1 MHAFLSRIAAGAVA
15 ALMLTAADETPPA
28 SEAPLPAGEYRIDP
42 THSTLAFRVNHLGF
56 SNYVM
61 QFTSV
66 DTKLTLD
73 PADPARAA
81 LEVTIDP
88 RSLALPSPPAG
99 FLDTLLGAEWL
110 DAGQFPSITYR
121 ATAVD
126 VTGEKTARV
135 TGDLTLHGVTKPV
148 VLDVTFNGGY
158 AGHPMDPY
166 ARIGFSATGRF
177 NRSDFGIAFGIPA
190 PGTTMGVSDEVQVSI
205 ETELT
210 GPALAPV
217 TP

>member
-15 ALMLTAADETPPA
+15 ALMLTAADAPPPA
-28 SEAPLPAGEYRIDP
+28 AEAPLPAGAYRIDP
-42 THSTLAFRVNHLGF
+42 THSALTFWVNHLGF
-56 SNYVM
+56 SYYVM

-88 RSLALPSPPAG
+88 RSLVLPSPPAG

-110 DAGQFPSITYR
+110 DAAQFPSITYR
-121 ATAVD
+121 STSID

-158 AGHPMDPY
+158 AGHPMDPN

-190 PGTTMGVSDEVQVSI
+190 PGTTMGVGDEVQVSI
-205 ETELT
+205 ETEMT
-210 GPALAPV
+210 GPALAPA

>member
-15 ALMLTAADETPPA
+15 GLMLTAADAPPPA
-28 SEAPLPAGEYRIDP
+28 AEAPLPAGVYRIDP
-42 THSTLAFRVNHLGF
+42 THSTLMFRVNHLGF

-88 RSLALPSPPAG
+88 RSLVLPSPPAG

-110 DAGQFPSITYR
+110 DAAQFPSITYR
-121 ATAVD
+121 STAVD

-148 VLDVTFNGGY
+148 ILDVTFNGGY
-158 AGHPMDPY
+158 AGHPMDPN

-190 PGTTMGVSDEVQVSI
+190 PGTTMGVGDEVQVSI
-205 ETELT
+205 ETEMT
-210 GPALAPV
+210 GPALAPA